1 MVKYQIEPLDGVL
14 AAIADPARRS
24 IVRRLAEGPASV
36 SQLAEPLTM
45 SLPGVMKHVRVLEEA
60 GLLTH
65 RKEGRTRWCELR
77 PEPLAAVDDWLARYR
92 VFWEGQ
98 LDSLVG
104 HFSS

>member
-1 MVKYQIEPLDGVL
+1 MVKYQDPPLDAIL

-24 IVRRLAEGPASV
+24 IVTRLAEGPASM

-45 SLPGVMKHVRVLEEA
+45 SLPGVMKHVRVLEGA

-77 PEPLAAVDDWLARYR
+77 PEPLAAVDDWLAHYR
-92 VFWEGQ
+92 RFWDGQ
-98 LDSLVG
+98 LDSLVD
-104 HFSS
+104 HFSR

>member
-1 MVKYQIEPLDGVL
+1 MVKHQEPVLDGVL

-24 IVRRLAEGPASV
+24 IVTRLADGPASI

-45 SLPGVMKHVRVLEEA
+45 SLPGVMKHVRVLEHA

-92 VFWEGQ
+92 WFWEGQ
-98 LDSLVG
+98 LDGLVD
-104 HFSS
+104 HFSR

>member
-1 MVKYQIEPLDGVL
+1 MVKHQEPELDGVL

-24 IVRRLAEGPASV
+24 IVTRLAEGPASV

-45 SLPGVMKHVRVLEEA
+45 SLPGVMKHVRVLEQA

-65 RKEGRTRWCELR
+65 HKEGRTRWCALR
-77 PEPLAAVDDWLARYR
+77 PEPLAAVDDWLERYR
-92 VFWEGQ
+92 RFWDGQ
-98 LDSLVG
+98 LDGLVD